1 MLAIHNRP
9 LIEAAGAE
17 ELAAVRAS
25 EVRIITNRVGSHV
38 DI

>member
-9 LIEAAGAE
+9 LIEAAGEE

-25 EVRIITNRVGSHV
+25 EVRTTTNRVDSDA

>member
-9 LIEAAGAE
+9 LIEAAGAGG
-17 ELAAVRAS
+17 LAAVRAS
-25 EVRIITNRVGSHV
+25 EVRIITDRVGNHA